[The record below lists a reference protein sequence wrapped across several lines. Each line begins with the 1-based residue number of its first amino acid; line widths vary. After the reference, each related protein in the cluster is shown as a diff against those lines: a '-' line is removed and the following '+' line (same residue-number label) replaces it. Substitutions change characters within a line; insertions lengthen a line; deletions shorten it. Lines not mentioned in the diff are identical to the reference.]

1 MSTDPAQRAVPP
13 AGDPTDPADPGGTGG
28 TGATDGHQ
36 DVGSQD
42 EAIPPPQLDPEQ
54 VDVADIVER
63 AAPAGGDDDANA

>member
-13 AGDPTDPADPGGTGG
+13 AGDPADPADPGGTGG
-28 TGATDGHQ
+28 TDGHQ

-42 EAIPPPQLDPEQ
+42 EAIPSPQRDPEQ